1 MYFEIYNDDLEDVEI
16 ILKDDGEV
24 YDFFDERLGPVD
36 ADTLM
41 EWAMHAEPDDY
52 WNMLPCTPY
61 IIRCKE

>member
-41 EWAMHAEPDDY
+41 EWTMHAEPDDY